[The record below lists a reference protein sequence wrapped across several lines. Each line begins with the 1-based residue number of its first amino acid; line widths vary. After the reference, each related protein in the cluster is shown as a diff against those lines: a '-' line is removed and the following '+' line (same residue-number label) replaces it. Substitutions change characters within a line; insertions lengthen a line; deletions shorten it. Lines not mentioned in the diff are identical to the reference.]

1 MSNIITLTT
10 DWGITANYAAIFKAH
25 LLKEAPS
32 ATIVD
37 ISHEVEAFNIEM
49 GVYLLAATYPFFA
62 KETVHIFG
70 VDFLSD
76 NQLASVRSSPSLERE
91 HIPLNHYLAVKYKGH
106 YFLARNNG
114 FFSLLCED
122 LSEIEEMVQLKKDEN
137 LSDIKT
143 FDLIPFLLKPA
154 VALSKGI
161 SLKKIGELYDV
172 EKIEIVKPQKPLIK
186 KSEERGDTIEFGV
199 KYIDNYG
206 NIVTDLHKDTFDK
219 IAQGRKKMWIYYRGM
234 GNNMKIQLVD
244 TYNNVYTYSRVFA
257 LFNTSGYLEIVAN
270 YSKLSGVFLNNS
282 RDYDRRF
289 ILGFEDNNEK

>member
-114 FFSLLCED
+114 FLAFVRRLIGNRRNGTVE
-122 LSEIEEMVQLKKDEN
+122 KDEN

-154 VALSKGI
+154 VALSKG
-161 SLKKIGELYDV
+161 
-172 EKIEIVKPQKPLIK
+172 
-186 KSEERGDTIEFGV
+186 F
-199 KYIDNYG
+199 
-206 NIVTDLHKDTFDK
+206 H
-219 IAQGRKKMWIYYRGM
+219 
-234 GNNMKIQLVD
+234 
-244 TYNNVYTYSRVFA
+244 
-257 LFNTSGYLEIVAN
+257 
-270 YSKLSGVFLNNS
+270 
-282 RDYDRRF
+282 
-289 ILGFEDNNEK
+289 